1 MARRWLMGTLCV
13 IGVVC
18 ALQRCTGI
26 PQLIDDETGNADL
39 VRAALLVSDMLNNS
53 GPAAFT
59 RLDADNVSDPSACT
73 VLFDGITCNAGVRT
87 YSFTDGNGRGC
98 PLKTGLEVFGSTT
111 LTFSDASCD
120 DGVDGTIDR
129 TVANHYFQRT
139 DNGKK
144 YLVYSNVGTIGNT
157 FIVSDDLKTY
167 RGDLRSGGNRV
178 TVASGVNTLMVNG
191 VHQWSV
197 FNNAFG
203 LHHTLYTD
211 ATQSID
217 VALSGPEATLNGFAT
232 LSQNRSDLT
241 YIVEYINARLGVSC
255 RYPISG
261 DLVFYRQGNTLVTPT
276 PTPTSTAATP
286 TPTETPTPGGPTPT
300 PTNTPTPV
308 ALVYPIEG
316 RIDVSFPG
324 TCGEGIIRVDSG
336 PAETVELL
344 P

>member
-1 MARRWLMGTLCV
+1 
-13 IGVVC
+13 
-18 ALQRCTGI
+18 
-26 PQLIDDETGNADL
+26 LINDETGNADL
-39 VRAALLVSDMLNNS
+39 VRAALLVSDMLNYS

-59 RLDADNVSDPSACT
+59 RLDADNVTDPTACT
-73 VLFDGITCNAGVRT
+73 VLFGGITCNSGVRT
-87 YSFTDGNGRGC
+87 YSFTDGDGRGC

-111 LTFSDASCD
+111 LTFSDTSCD
-120 DGVDGTIDR
+120 DRVNGTIDR
-129 TVANHYFQRT
+129 TVTNHYFQRT

-144 YLVYSNVGTIGNT
+144 YLVYSGVGLIGNA

-178 TVASGVNTLMVNG
+178 TVASGVYTLTVSG

-211 ATQSID
+211 ATQSVD

-232 LSQNRSDLT
+232 LAQNRGSTSYL
-241 YIVEYINARLGVSC
+241 VEYINAKLGVSC

-261 DLVFYRQGNTLVTPT
+261 SLVFYRQGNTLVTPT
-276 PTPTSTAATP
+276 PTPTSGAPTATP
-286 TPTETPTPGGPTPT
+286 TQTPTPGGPTPT
-300 PTNTPTPV
+300 PTLSPTPTNTPAP
-308 ALVYPIEG
+308 VYPIEG
-316 RIDVSFPG
+316 RIDVTFPG
-324 TCGEGIIRVDSG
+324 NCGEGSISVDSG
-336 PAETVELL
+336 TAETVELL